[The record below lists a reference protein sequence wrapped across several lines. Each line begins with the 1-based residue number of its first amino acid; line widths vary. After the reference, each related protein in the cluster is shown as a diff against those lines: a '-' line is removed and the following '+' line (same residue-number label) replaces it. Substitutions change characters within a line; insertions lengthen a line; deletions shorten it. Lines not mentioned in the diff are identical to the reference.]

1 MTRNSFDLKLQQLH
15 EDLMA
20 MGEAVAKQIEDSI
33 DALKKQDEV
42 LAEKVIQKDDVIDDF
57 EEDIEDKCIKLMAT
71 EQPLASDL
79 RRIFITTKI
88 ITDLE
93 RMGDHAVDIAKIG
106 KKLIGETYIKELID
120 IPNMAK
126 IVEKMIKDSLE
137 VYITTDISRAHEVSK
152 MDDQVD
158 KLFKS
163 IFDELLVIMRNDQTT
178 INQASQFLF
187 ICKFLE
193 RMADHATNICEW
205 TIYLECGEKLK
216 LN

>member
-93 RMGDHAVDIAKIG
+93 RMGDHAVDIAKIS

-158 KLFKS
+158 RLFKS

>member
-1 MTRNSFDLKLQQLH
+1 
-15 EDLMA
+15 
-20 MGEAVAKQIEDSI
+20 
-33 DALKKQDEV
+33 
-42 LAEKVIQKDDVIDDF
+42 
-57 EEDIEDKCIKLMAT
+57 
-71 EQPLASDL
+71 
-79 RRIFITTKI
+79 
-88 ITDLE
+88 
-93 RMGDHAVDIAKIG
+93 
-106 KKLIGETYIKELID
+106 
-120 IPNMAK
+120 MAK

-137 VYITTDISRAHEVSK
+137 VYITTDINRAHEVSK

-158 KLFKS
+158 RLFKS

-205 TIYLECGEKLK
+205 TIYLESGEKLK

>member
-33 DALKKQDEV
+33 DALKKQDDI

-93 RMGDHAVDIAKIG
+93 RMGDHAVDIAKIA

>member
-93 RMGDHAVDIAKIG
+93 RMGDHAVDIAKIS

-158 KLFKS
+158 ILFKS

>member
-33 DALKKQDEV
+33 DALKKQDEI

-93 RMGDHAVDIAKIG
+93 RMGDHAVDIAKIA

-158 KLFKS
+158 ILFKS

>member
-20 MGEAVAKQIEDSI
+20 MGEAVTKQIEDSI
-33 DALKKQDEV
+33 DALKKQDEI

-57 EEDIEDKCIKLMAT
+57 EEEIEDKCIKLMAT

-93 RMGDHAVDIAKIG
+93 RMGDHAVDIAKIA
-106 KKLIGETYIKELID
+106 KKLVGGTYIKELID
-120 IPNMAK
+120 IPKMAK

-137 VYITTDISRAHEVSK
+137 VYITTDISRAQEVSK
-152 MDDQVD
+152 MDDKVD
-158 KLFKS
+158 ILFRS
-163 IFDELLVIMRNDQTT
+163 IFDELLVIMRNDQAT
-178 INQASQFLF
+178 INQASEFLF
-187 ICKFLE
+187 VCKFLE

>member
-33 DALKKQDEV
+33 NALKEQDET
-42 LAEKVIQKDDVIDDF
+42 LAEEVIQKDDVIDNF

-88 ITDLE
+88 VTDLE
-93 RMGDHAVDIAKIG
+93 RMGDHAVDIAKIS
-106 KKLIGETYIKELID
+106 KKLICENYIKELID
-120 IPNMAK
+120 IPKMAK

-137 VYITTDISRAHEVSK
+137 VYITTDINRAHEVSK

-158 KLFKS
+158 ILFRS
-163 IFDELLVIMRNDQTT
+163 IFDELLVIMRNDQAT
-178 INQASQFLF
+178 IKQASEFLF
-187 ICKFLE
+187 VCKFLE

-205 TIYLECGEKLK
+205 TVYLESGEKLK

>member
-33 DALKKQDEV
+33 DALKKQDEI

-93 RMGDHAVDIAKIG
+93 RMGDHAVDIAKIS

-137 VYITTDISRAHEVSK
+137 VYITTDINRAHEVSK
-152 MDDQVD
+152 
-158 KLFKS
+158 
-163 IFDELLVIMRNDQTT
+163 
-178 INQASQFLF
+178 
-187 ICKFLE
+187 

-205 TIYLECGEKLK
+205 TIYLESGEKLK

>member
-33 DALKKQDEV
+33 DALKKQDEI
-42 LAEKVIQKDDVIDDF
+42 LAEKVIQKDDVIDDY

-93 RMGDHAVDIAKIG
+93 RMGDHAVDIAKIS

-158 KLFKS
+158 ILFKS

>member
-33 DALKKQDEV
+33 DALKKQDDI

-93 RMGDHAVDIAKIG
+93 RMGDHAVDIAKIA

-152 MDDQVD
+152 MDDLVD

>member
-33 DALKKQDEV
+33 DALKKQDEI

-93 RMGDHAVDIAKIG
+93 RMGDHAVDIAKIA

-187 ICKFLE
+187 VCKFLE

>member
-20 MGEAVAKQIEDSI
+20 MGEAVTKQIEDSI
-33 DALKKQDEV
+33 DALKKQDEI

-57 EEDIEDKCIKLMAT
+57 EEEIEDKCIKLMAT

-79 RRIFITTKI
+79 RRIFITAKI

-93 RMGDHAVDIAKIG
+93 RMGDHAVDIAKIA
-106 KKLIGETYIKELID
+106 KKLVGGTYIKELID
-120 IPNMAK
+120 IPKMAK

-137 VYITTDISRAHEVSK
+137 VYITTDISRAQEVSK
-152 MDDQVD
+152 MDDKVD
-158 KLFKS
+158 ILFRS
-163 IFDELLVIMRNDQTT
+163 IFDELLVIMRNDQAT
-178 INQASQFLF
+178 INQASEFLF
-187 ICKFLE
+187 VCKFLE

>member
-1 MTRNSFDLKLQQLH
+1 
-15 EDLMA
+15 
-20 MGEAVAKQIEDSI
+20 
-33 DALKKQDEV
+33 
-42 LAEKVIQKDDVIDDF
+42 
-57 EEDIEDKCIKLMAT
+57 MAT

-93 RMGDHAVDIAKIG
+93 RMGDHAVDIAKIA
-106 KKLIGETYIKELID
+106 KKLVGGIYIKELID
-120 IPNMAK
+120 IPRMAK

-137 VYITTDISRAHEVSK
+137 VYITTDINRAQEVSK
-152 MDDQVD
+152 MDDEVD
-158 KLFKS
+158 ILFRS
-163 IFDELLVIMRNDQTT
+163 IFDELLVIMRNDQAT
-178 INQASQFLF
+178 INQASEFLF
-187 ICKFLE
+187 VCKFLE

>member
-93 RMGDHAVDIAKIG
+93 RMGDHAVDIAKIS

>member
-33 DALKKQDEV
+33 DALKKQDEI

-93 RMGDHAVDIAKIG
+93 RMGDHAVDIAKIS

-158 KLFKS
+158 ILFKS

>member
-33 DALKKQDEV
+33 DALKKQDEI

-93 RMGDHAVDIAKIG
+93 RMGDHAVDIAKIA
-106 KKLIGETYIKELID
+106 KKLVGGIYIKELID
-120 IPNMAK
+120 IPRMAK

-137 VYITTDISRAHEVSK
+137 VYITTDINRAQEVSK
-152 MDDQVD
+152 MDDEVD
-158 KLFKS
+158 ILFRS
-163 IFDELLVIMRNDQTT
+163 IFDELLVIMRNDQAT
-178 INQASQFLF
+178 INQASEFLF
-187 ICKFLE
+187 VCKFLE